1 MICSEVAGVK
11 RVLFKI
17 ILPVIGIVIWMLTCY
32 PICNKADGFDLF
44 LYWIMVGCPFGIH
57 RMCLWLVPRN
67 FGISGSIGILA
78 LNCIIGG
85 LIGGIVVVVKIVR
98 IVGEF
103 VSIVMEHFWT
113 KKSKSGNR
121 KRWILIT
128 KCYILFFFVM
138 LFEGKI
144 YHDII

>member
-1 MICSEVAGVK
+1 MICLGVAGVK

-17 ILPVIGIVIWMLTCY
+17 ILPVIGIAIWMLTCY
-32 PICNKADGFDLF
+32 PVFNKADGFDLF
-44 LYWIMVGCPFGIH
+44 LYWFMVGCPFGIH

-98 IVGEF
+98 IVAEL
-103 VSIVMEHFWT
+103 VSIVMEHFWP
-113 KKSKSGNR
+113 KSPKVE
-121 KRWILIT
+121 I
-128 KCYILFFFVM
+128 
-138 LFEGKI
+138 
-144 YHDII
+144 

>member
-1 MICSEVAGVK
+1 MICLGVAGVK

-17 ILPVIGIVIWMLTCY
+17 ILPVIGIAIWMLTCY
-32 PICNKADGFDLF
+32 PVCNKADGFDLF
-44 LYWIMVGCPFGIH
+44 LYWIMVGFPFGIH
-57 RMCLWLVPRN
+57 RMCLWLIPRN

-98 IVGEF
+98 IVTEF

-113 KKSKSGNR
+113 FCPKVGQSEYGCSFLINDRRKKDNGVYERS
-121 KRWILIT
+121 
-128 KCYILFFFVM
+128 
-138 LFEGKI
+138 
-144 YHDII
+144 

>member
-1 MICSEVAGVK
+1 MICSEVAGLK

-17 ILPVIGIVIWMLTCY
+17 ILPVIGTSIWLLTCY
-32 PICNKADGFDLF
+32 PVCNKADGFDLF
-44 LYWIMVGCPFGIH
+44 LYWIMVGCPFGIY

-85 LIGGIVVVVKIVR
+85 LIGGILVFAKIVC
-98 IVGEF
+98 IVAEF

-113 KKSKSGNR
+113 KSPKVE
-121 KRWILIT
+121 I
-128 KCYILFFFVM
+128 
-138 LFEGKI
+138 
-144 YHDII
+144 

>member
-1 MICSEVAGVK
+1 MICLGVAGVK

-17 ILPVIGIVIWMLTCY
+17 IFPVIGIAIWMLTCY
-32 PICNKADGFDLF
+32 PVCNKADGFDLF

-98 IVGEF
+98 IVAEF
-103 VSIVMEHFWT
+103 VSIVIEHFWT
-113 KKSKSGNR
+113 KKSKSGNIELLDNLSKGGAVR
-121 KRWILIT
+121 TWL
-128 KCYILFFFVM
+128 LFS
-138 LFEGKI
+138 
-144 YHDII
+144 YQ

>member
-1 MICSEVAGVK
+1 MICSGVDGLK

-17 ILPVIGIVIWMLTCY
+17 VLPATGIALWMLTCY
-32 PICNKADGFDLF
+32 PVCNKADGFDLF

-85 LIGGIVVVVKIVR
+85 LIGGVVVIIKIFC
-98 IVGEF
+98 IVAEF
-103 VSIVMEHFWT
+103 VSIVMEYFRT
-113 KKSKSGNR
+113 KSPKVE
-121 KRWILIT
+121 I
-128 KCYILFFFVM
+128 
-138 LFEGKI
+138 
-144 YHDII
+144 